1 MIITIIQDHAAYITD
16 FIGGA
21 QAGLGCERES
31 RNLVDKGKCKI
42 VNLLIPSFFFLF
54 VSISLAYITIPQ
66 NNRKM

>member
-21 QAGLGCERES
+21 QAGLGYERES

-42 VNLLIPSFFFLF
+42 VNFLIPSFFFLF
-54 VSISLAYITIPQ
+54 VSITIAQ
-66 NNRKM
+66 NNRKI